1 MSSIKGKTV
10 LITGGASGIGK
21 LMGEKLLKAGAKQL
35 VIWDINRENLDKAS
49 SELKAGGFTVFPHII
64 DISDTDKVVE
74 LAKTVKKETGSV
86 DILINNAGV
95 VTGKRFANLSHKE
108 IDFTMNV
115 NSLAMMHITLE
126 FLPDMIE
133 KGNTHIV
140 NISSAAG
147 YVANPKMSVYAAS
160 KWAAIGWS
168 ESLRIELEEL
178 HKNLHVTTVTP
189 FYINTGMFEG
199 VKSNLFLPIL
209 DSDKITDVIIEA
221 IKNNKLFVREP
232 LLVKM
237 VPLVKGILTTRVFDW
252 FAGRVL
258 GIYKGMD
265 NFVGHKGKNHGKD

>member
-35 VIWDINRENLDKAS
+35 VIWDINRRNLDKAS
-49 SELKAGGFTVFPHII
+49 SELKARGFTVFQHVI

-74 LAKTVKKETGSV
+74 LVKTVKKETGSV

-95 VTGKRFANLSHKE
+95 VAGKKFVNLSHKE

-133 KGNTHIV
+133 KGNAHII

-160 KWAAIGWS
+160 KWAALGWS

-199 VKSNLFLPIL
+199 VKFNSFLPIL

-237 VPLVKGILTTRVFDW
+237 VPLVKGILPTRVFDW
-252 FAGRVL
+252 FVGRVL
-258 GIYKGMD
+258 GVYKSMD
-265 NFVGHKGKNHGKD
+265 NFVGHEGKNHGKD

>member
-1 MSSIKGKTV
+1 MSSIKGKTI

-35 VIWDINRENLDKAS
+35 VIWDINRENLDKTS

-74 LAKTVKKETGSV
+74 LAKTVNKETGSV

-95 VTGKRFANLSHKE
+95 VAGEKFANLSHKE

-126 FLPDMIE
+126 FLPYMIE
-133 KGNTHIV
+133 KGNAHIV
-140 NISSAAG
+140 NVSSAAG
-147 YVANPKMSVYAAS
+147 YVANPKMSVYTAS
-160 KWAAIGWS
+160 KWAVLGWS

-199 VKSNLFLPIL
+199 VKSNPFLPIL
-209 DSDKITDVIIEA
+209 DADKITDVIIEA

-232 LLVKM
+232 FLVKM
-237 VPLVKGILTTRVFDW
+237 VPFVKGILPTRAFDW

-258 GIYKGMD
+258 GIYKSMD
-265 NFVGHKGKNHGKD
+265 NFVGHEGKNHGKD